1 MFKISKLFILLSS
14 FFILNACA
22 AAWFAAGGVA
32 TLGGYKYMEGHVAV
46 EYPLAYDEAWD
57 ATNKAL
63 ENLKISISSS
73 MSEGNNG
80 KIEALQKDGI
90 KIVATLEDNGRGIT
104 TISIRVGTLGNKSEA
119 EKIHNEIVSVAGI

>member
-32 TLGGYKYMEGHVAV
+32 TLGGYKYMEGHMAV
-46 EYPLAYDEAWD
+46 EYPLVYDKAWD
-57 ATNKAL
+57 ATNEAF

-73 MSEGNNG
+73 MSKGNKG

-90 KIVATLEDNGRGIT
+90 KIVATLEDNGRGV
-104 TISIRVGTLGNKSEA
+104 TIIKIRVGTLGNKSEA